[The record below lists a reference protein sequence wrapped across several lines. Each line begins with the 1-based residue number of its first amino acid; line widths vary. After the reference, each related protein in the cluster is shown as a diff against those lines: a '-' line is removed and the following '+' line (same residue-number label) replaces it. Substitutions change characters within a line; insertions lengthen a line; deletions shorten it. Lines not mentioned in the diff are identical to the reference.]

1 MEEPTE
7 INFYKCYSGG
17 GAIGA
22 GQMAE
27 RGWQGQFFA
36 GASNQI
42 SLMKWIYGIQPDEP
56 GATASMPSLPETAV
70 LAVSLWLL
78 AIS

>member
-1 MEEPTE
+1 MEESTE
-7 INFYKCYSGG
+7 IHFYKRHSGR

-27 RGWQGQFFA
+27 GGWQGQFFA
-36 GASNQI
+36 RASNQI

-70 LAVSLWLL
+70 LAVSLWLP
-78 AIS
+78 AIL

>member
-1 MEEPTE
+1 
-7 INFYKCYSGG
+7 
-17 GAIGA
+17 
-22 GQMAE
+22 MAE
-27 RGWQGQFFA
+27 GGWQGQFFA

-70 LAVSLWLL
+70 LAVSLWLP